1 MLVTLSQSRAAKTK
15 TKRSRAETEQ
25 RLIDVA
31 LELIQKNGVLSGLNL
46 REVAEAAGVN
56 RGNIYHYFGS
66 RQELLRAA
74 INRQFKG
81 VLKSLSAARHNKD
94 FVSRRLE
101 AFRLKESSNVSNDSK
116 LRALL
121 VLDGDDTV
129 DPVPKFE
136 AGISELRQDVID
148 GNIHPGHDLEAL
160 QIAHS
165 ALLRGYRI
173 FRVPYARRLGI
184 KVTELDDRVTSI
196 IGFWFE
202 SLSRSPEQKP
212 VQN

>member
-1 MLVTLSQSRAAKTK
+1 MSPSQSRAAKSRST
-15 TKRSRAETEQ
+15 RSRANTEQ

-31 LELIQKNGVLSGLNL
+31 LELIQKNGVLAGLNL

-74 INRQFKG
+74 INQQFQG
-81 VLKSLSAARHNKD
+81 VLKSLSAARRHKD

-101 AFRLKESSNVSNDSK
+101 AFRIRESSTVSNDSK

-129 DPVPKFE
+129 DPIPRFE
-136 AGISELRQDVID
+136 SGLSELRQDVID
-148 GNIHPGHDLEAL
+148 GAIPPGSPFSDAPWLPNFSYAL
-160 QIAHS
+160 CDTP
-165 ALLRGYRI
+165 GYQ
-173 FRVPYARRLGI
+173 GH
-184 KVTELDDRVTSI
+184 
-196 IGFWFE
+196 
-202 SLSRSPEQKP
+202 
-212 VQN
+212 